1 MQCKE
6 LCNWPYSFFSFTPL
20 LQCFKNGLAEAF
32 LTMFNNS
39 LTRKSVTMIGLMSL
53 YFMASVF
60 VSVLF
65 IAKFRLCKH
74 NMPCALEI
82 NSNGSNGGFKQEHVE
97 SCFSTTKNVA
107 SPLPHCLWPPNL
119 AEWQLT
125 MKGSH
130 P

>member
-6 LCNWPYSFFSFTPL
+6 LCNWPYSFFSFSPL

-32 LTMFNNS
+32 LTMFNDS

-65 IAKFRLCKH
+65 IIKVPVCEL
-74 NMPCALEI
+74 NVSCALEI
-82 NSNGSNGGFKQEHVE
+82 NINSGFK
-97 SCFSTTKNVA
+97 
-107 SPLPHCLWPPNL
+107 
-119 AEWQLT
+119 
-125 MKGSH
+125 
-130 P
+130 